1 MAQCCYINDNTWV
14 SLSPHLFAGTPM
26 LNALTFSVND
36 THVVI
41 MWTFNDM
48 GVPLISFNVTINCGD
63 QPIVNNIPAPMT
75 GNQVIITQ
83 ELTSYPAATSC
94 TVTVGTSNLLGL
106 STTLTNTFTTSTDSE
121 GKHHNWKCAQYKVQ
135 FEIIPDEYWDANV
148 PDSKWSIS
156 SDKPTV
162 TTCS

>member
-1 MAQCCYINDNTWV
+1 
-14 SLSPHLFAGTPM
+14 M

-63 QPIVNNIPAPMT
+63 QPIVDNIPAPMT
-75 GNQVIITQ
+75 GNMVIITQ
-83 ELTSYPAATSC
+83 DLTSYPADTNC
-94 TVTVGTSNLLGL
+94 TVTVGTSNLLGS

-121 GKHHNWKCAQYKVQ
+121 GKHHN
-135 FEIIPDEYWDANV
+135 
-148 PDSKWSIS
+148 
-156 SDKPTV
+156 
-162 TTCS
+162 